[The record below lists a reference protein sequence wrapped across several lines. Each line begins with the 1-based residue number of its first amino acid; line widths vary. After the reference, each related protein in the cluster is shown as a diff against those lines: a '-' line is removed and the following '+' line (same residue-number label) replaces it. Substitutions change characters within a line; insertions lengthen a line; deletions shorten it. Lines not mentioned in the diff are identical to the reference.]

1 MGGGVQ
7 GFTAV
12 CRYAVRRREERGR
25 IIQDILPTAV

>member
-1 MGGGVQ
+1 MGGGVR

-12 CRYAVRRREERGR
+12 CRYAVRRIEERGR